1 MKTPIIIF
9 LVSLSA
15 IPITYGQIEEIK
27 IQTQQNGEVWSH
39 MYRFTSVLDD
49 TVTIRIVDPRGEL
62 ISVPVQNRAMTFSQ
76 SVPFS
81 INTTFWR
88 RGEYNIIVE
97 SRSGSRIVKRLN
109 VDESGKRI
117 KK

>member
-1 MKTPIIIF
+1 MIIL
-9 LVSLSA
+9 LVSLSS
-15 IPITYGQIEEIK
+15 ISTIQGQIEEIS
-27 IQTQQNGEVWSH
+27 IQTQQNGKVSSH

-62 ISVPVQNRAMTFSQ
+62 ISVPVQNRAMAISQ
-76 SVPFS
+76 SVPFG

-88 RGEYNIIVE
+88 RGEYNIVVE

-109 VDESGKRI
+109 VDESGRRI